1 MIWEPKKECLE
12 RDELRQLQLEELQ
25 AVLARV
31 YLHVPFY
38 RKQFDAAN
46 IDPDDFRSLDD
57 LDRLPFTSKADLQE
71 NYPYGLFAVPLRD
84 VVRIHASNCMSTVIG
99 YTKNDIKTWSN
110 LVARMLSA
118 GGVTKDDVVQIA
130 YGYNLSTGGFGVHYG
145 AERIGASVIPTST
158 GNTAR
163 QIKIMRDFKT
173 TAFVAT
179 PSYALHVAK
188 TLAQQGLSP
197 NALSLKYGIFGGEP
211 WSESV
216 RTEIQNRLHI
226 TTTDTY
232 GLSEVIG
239 PGVASECKEQC
250 GLHINEDHF
259 LVEIVNPQSL
269 TPVREGDPGELVIT
283 TLTKEAFPVIRFR
296 TRDLTHFIPGP
307 CACGRKTIRMA
318 RVQRRTD
325 DVLIIRGV
333 KLVPAQVAAV
343 LRTLENQIPPHQIV
357 VERQGSLD
365 EVTVLLAP
373 GESGAFDEVK
383 KQQARLETIRHQ
395 LASELGLSMNV
406 KLVERKSLDAAP
418 VVVDKRKI

>member
-1 MIWEPKKECLE
+1 
-12 RDELRQLQLEELQ
+12 
-25 AVLARV
+25 
-31 YLHVPFY
+31 
-38 RKQFDAAN
+38 
-46 IDPDDFRSLDD
+46 
-57 LDRLPFTSKADLQE
+57 
-71 NYPYGLFAVPLRD
+71 
-84 VVRIHASNCMSTVIG
+84 MSTVIV

-110 LVARMLSA
+110 LVARVLSS

-163 QIKIMRDFKT
+163 QIKIMRDFKS

-179 PSYALHVAK
+179 PSYALHVAQ
-188 TLAQQGLSP
+188 TLEQHELSP

-216 RTEIQNRLHI
+216 RTQIQDRLHI
-226 TTTDTY
+226 TTTDNY

-239 PGVASECKEQC
+239 PGVASECGEQC

-259 LVEIVNPQSL
+259 LAEIVDPQTL
-269 TPVREGDPGELVIT
+269 APVREGDPGELVLT

-296 TRDLTHFIPGP
+296 TRDYTHFIPGP
-307 CACGRKTIRMA
+307 CRCGRKTIRMA
-318 RVQRRTD
+318 RVERRTD

-333 KLVPAQVAAV
+333 KLFPAQVTAV
-343 LRTLENQIPPHQIV
+343 LKTIEKEVPLHQIV
-357 VERQGSLD
+357 VERQGALD

-373 GESGAFDEVK
+373 SESVAFDEVK
-383 KQQARLETIRHQ
+383 QQQTRLETIRHQ
-395 LASELGLSMNV
+395 LSSELGLSMNL
-406 KLVERKSLDAAP
+406 KLVERKSLEAAAT
-418 VVVDKRKI
+418 VVDKRKT